1 LIIGGLQKFSLS
13 DFPGRISAIVF
24 TRGCNFRCP
33 YCHNPELV
41 DPERYVSPISE
52 VSLLSYLRTRIGLL
66 QGIVISGGEPTIHDD
81 LPDFIGRIRALGYAI
96 KLDTNGSRPALL
108 RELISGGL
116 VEFVALDMK
125 APLSRYDHVVRA
137 PVDTDDLRC
146 SIRLVVESGI
156 PHEMRTTFLPSL
168 LSASDLRE
176 IADTVRGCSRLVV
189 QGFRPTKALDPGF
202 LKQQAPT
209 QQTLDAIC
217 ADIESMGVP
226 CLAR

>member
-1 LIIGGLQKFSLS
+1 LVIGGLQKFSLS
-13 DFPGRISAIVF
+13 DFPGRISGIIF
-24 TRGCNFRCP
+24 TQGCNFRCP

-52 VSLLSYLRTRIGLL
+52 AFLLSYLETRISML

-108 RELISGGL
+108 KELISGRL
-116 VEFVALDMK
+116 VDFVALDVK
-125 APLSRYDHVVRA
+125 APLPRYSEVVHA
-137 PVDTDDLRC
+137 PVDADDLRR
-146 SIRLVVESGI
+146 SIHLVVESGI
-156 PHEMRTTFLPSL
+156 PHEMRTTVLPSL
-168 LSASDLRE
+168 LSTADLRE
-176 IADTVRGCSRLVV
+176 IADTVRGCSCLVV
-189 QGFRPTKALDPGF
+189 QGFRPTKALDTGF